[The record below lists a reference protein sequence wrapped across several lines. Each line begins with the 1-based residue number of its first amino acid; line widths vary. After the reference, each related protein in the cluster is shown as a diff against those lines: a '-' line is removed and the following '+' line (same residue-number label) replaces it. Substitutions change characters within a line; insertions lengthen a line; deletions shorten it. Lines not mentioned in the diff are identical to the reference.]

1 MKNKPKNKNV
11 IYLGLL
17 SLFGGIS
24 LDLVAPIIPTFI
36 TTVLGFDKTFLG
48 LTEGLATSS
57 SSLFKIVSGILT
69 DKYKKRKPIIF
80 VGYLLSM
87 LSRIFLAFVSATPL
101 IVLMRTL
108 DGTGRGIKD
117 APKDTLIADSSGAN
131 ERGKQFGIVRALDT
145 LGSVAGPI
153 MLFGLLAVLT
163 NNTNKFHLIFLVS
176 ALPLV
181 ITLLLIVFKIKETGK
196 EVQASIQTSGPLPA
210 KFYLFMVLLAVFGLG
225 NASEAFLL
233 LKAQDTGVSILAL
246 PLVYALLNFVYAL
259 AAIPLG
265 SLSDRIGRKKILM
278 LGWAI
283 FSFSYLGFAFVQN
296 SLLLLLLFVLYGIYY
311 AATFGVIKALISDLV
326 AVNQRGRAYGIYN
339 ALLSV
344 IALPAGLIAGGL
356 WDRFGSTYT
365 FGFGA
370 VMCLITLILFALF
383 SFRPVGKVA

>member
-131 ERGKQFGIVRALDT
+131 
-145 LGSVAGPI
+145 
-153 MLFGLLAVLT
+153 
-163 NNTNKFHLIFLVS
+163 
-176 ALPLV
+176 
-181 ITLLLIVFKIKETGK
+181 
-196 EVQASIQTSGPLPA
+196 
-210 KFYLFMVLLAVFGLG
+210 
-225 NASEAFLL
+225 
-233 LKAQDTGVSILAL
+233 
-246 PLVYALLNFVYAL
+246 
-259 AAIPLG
+259 
-265 SLSDRIGRKKILM
+265 
-278 LGWAI
+278 
-283 FSFSYLGFAFVQN
+283 
-296 SLLLLLLFVLYGIYY
+296 
-311 AATFGVIKALISDLV
+311 
-326 AVNQRGRAYGIYN
+326 
-339 ALLSV
+339 
-344 IALPAGLIAGGL
+344 
-356 WDRFGSTYT
+356 
-365 FGFGA
+365 
-370 VMCLITLILFALF
+370 
-383 SFRPVGKVA
+383 